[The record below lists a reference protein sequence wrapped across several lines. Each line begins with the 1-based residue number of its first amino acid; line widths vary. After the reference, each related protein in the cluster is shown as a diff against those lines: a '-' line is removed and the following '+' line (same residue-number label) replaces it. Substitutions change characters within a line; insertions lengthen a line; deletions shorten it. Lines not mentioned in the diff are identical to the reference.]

1 MTTVTSNDIQELK
14 DLLSAMRQEN
24 REQMISLREETRE
37 QMISLRE
44 ETREQMIFLREE
56 TREQMISLREET
68 REQIDTLKEDNRQ
81 QIETLREENNK
92 QFINLH
98 KEITE
103 VKIITAKIEGTIQS
117 QAVLTQKIP
126 DLIEKVG
133 ELKNWKQIAIVAI
146 TAFTSATITWFIRGG
161 NLKP

>member
-44 ETREQMIFLREE
+44 ETRK
-56 TREQMISLREET
+56 
-68 REQIDTLKEDNRQ
+68 QIDTLKEDNRKQ
-81 QIETLREENNK
+81 LETLREENNK

-133 ELKNWKQIAIVAI
+133 EFKNWKQIAIVAI
-146 TAFTSATITWFIRGG
+146 TAFTSATITWFIREG

>member
-14 DLLSAMRQEN
+14 DLLSAMR
-24 REQMISLREETRE
+24 EETRK
-37 QMISLRE
+37 
-44 ETREQMIFLREE
+44 
-56 TREQMISLREET
+56 QMISLREET
-68 REQIDTLKEDNRQ
+68 REQIDALKEDNRQ
-81 QIETLREENNK
+81 QLESLREENNQ
-92 QFINLH
+92 QFINLQ
-98 KEITE
+98 KEITQI
-103 VKIITAKIEGTIQS
+103 KIITAKIEGTIQS

>member
-37 QMISLRE
+37 QIS
-44 ETREQMIFLREE
+44 
-56 TREQMISLREET
+56 SLREET
-68 REQIDTLKEDNRQ
+68 REQIDTLKEDNRKQ
-81 QIETLREENNK
+81 LETLREENNK
-92 QFINLH
+92 QFVNLH

-146 TAFTSATITWFIRGG
+146 TAFTSATITL
-161 NLKP
+161 NS

>member
-24 REQMISLREETRE
+24 RKQMIYLREETRK
-37 QMISLRE
+37 
-44 ETREQMIFLREE
+44 
-56 TREQMISLREET
+56 
-68 REQIDTLKEDNRQ
+68 QIDTLKEDNRKQ
-81 QIETLREENNK
+81 LETLREENNK

-98 KEITE
+98 QEITE

-117 QAVLTQKIP
+117 QAVLTPKIP

>member
-37 QMISLRE
+37 Q
-44 ETREQMIFLREE
+44 
-56 TREQMISLREET
+56 
-68 REQIDTLKEDNRQ
+68 IDTLKEDNRQ

-92 QFINLH
+92 QFVNLH

>member
-24 REQMISLREETRE
+24 
-37 QMISLRE
+37 
-44 ETREQMIFLREE
+44 
-56 TREQMISLREET
+56 REQMISLREET

>member
-24 REQMISLREETRE
+24 REQMISLREEN
-37 QMISLRE
+37 
-44 ETREQMIFLREE
+44 
-56 TREQMISLREET
+56 REQMISLREET

>member
-14 DLLSAMRQEN
+14 DLLSEMRQEN

-37 QMISLRE
+37 QMTSLRE
-44 ETREQMIFLREE
+44 ETRKQM
-56 TREQMISLREET
+56 
-68 REQIDTLKEDNRQ
+68 DTLKEDNRQ

>member
-1 MTTVTSNDIQELK
+1 MTTVTSNDIQKLK
-14 DLLSAMRQEN
+14 DLLSAMGQEN
-24 REQMISLREETRE
+24 REQMTSPRED
-37 QMISLRE
+37 
-44 ETREQMIFLREE
+44 
-56 TREQMISLREET
+56 T

-81 QIETLREENNK
+81 QLETLREENNK
-92 QFINLH
+92 QLINLH

-133 ELKNWKQIAIVAI
+133 ELKNWKQVAIVAI
-146 TAFTSATITWFIRGG
+146 TAFTSATITWSIRGE

>member
-14 DLLSAMRQEN
+14 DLLSAMRQET
-24 REQMISLREETRE
+24 REQISSLREETRE
-37 QMISLRE
+37 QM
-44 ETREQMIFLREE
+44 T
-56 TREQMISLREET
+56 SLREET

-81 QIETLREENNK
+81 QLETLREENNK

>member
-1 MTTVTSNDIQELK
+1 MATVTSKDIQELK
-14 DLLSAMRQEN
+14 DLLSAMRQES
-24 REQMISLREETRE
+24 REQMISLREENREQISSLREETRE

-44 ETREQMIFLREE
+44 ENREQIS
-56 TREQMISLREET
+56 SLREET
-68 REQIDTLKEDNRQ
+68 REQLDTLKEDNRK
-81 QIETLREENNK
+81 QIETLREENNQ
-92 QFINLH
+92 QFANLQ

-103 VKIITAKIEGTIQS
+103 VKIVMAKIEGTIQS

-161 NLKP
+161 DLKP

>member
-14 DLLSAMRQEN
+14 DLLSAMR
-24 REQMISLREETRE
+24 EETRK
-37 QMISLRE
+37 
-44 ETREQMIFLREE
+44 
-56 TREQMISLREET
+56 QMISLREET
-68 REQIDTLKEDNRQ
+68 REQIDTLKEDNRKQ
-81 QIETLREENNK
+81 LETLREENNK

-146 TAFTSATITWFIRGG
+146 TAFTSATIT
-161 NLKP
+161 

>member
-14 DLLSAMRQEN
+14 DLLSAMRQET
-24 REQMISLREETRE
+24 REQISSLREETRE
-37 QMISLRE
+37 QIS
-44 ETREQMIFLREE
+44 
-56 TREQMISLREET
+56 SLREET
-68 REQIDTLKEDNRQ
+68 REQIDALKEDNRK
-81 QIETLREENNK
+81 QIETLREENNR
-92 QFINLH
+92 QFVNLQ

-161 NLKP
+161 NFKP

>member
-24 REQMISLREETRE
+24 REQMT
-37 QMISLRE
+37 
-44 ETREQMIFLREE
+44 
-56 TREQMISLREET
+56 SLREET
-68 REQIDTLKEDNRQ
+68 REQIDTLKEDNRKQ
-81 QIETLREENNK
+81 LETLREENNK
-92 QFINLH
+92 QFVNLH

>member
-44 ETREQMIFLREE
+44 ETCK
-56 TREQMISLREET
+56 
-68 REQIDTLKEDNRQ
+68 QIDTLKEDNRKQ
-81 QIETLREENNK
+81 LETLREENNQ

>member
-24 REQMISLREETRE
+24 
-37 QMISLRE
+37 
-44 ETREQMIFLREE
+44 
-56 TREQMISLREET
+56 REQMISLREET

-146 TAFTSATITWFIRGG
+146 TAFTSATITWFIREG

>member
-44 ETREQMIFLREE
+44 ETRK
-56 TREQMISLREET
+56 
-68 REQIDTLKEDNRQ
+68 QIDTLKEDNRKQ
-81 QIETLREENNK
+81 LETLREENNK

-133 ELKNWKQIAIVAI
+133 ELKNWQQIAIVAI

>member
-24 REQMISLREETRE
+24 RKQMIYLREETRK
-37 QMISLRE
+37 
-44 ETREQMIFLREE
+44 
-56 TREQMISLREET
+56 
-68 REQIDTLKEDNRQ
+68 QIDTLKEDNRKQ
-81 QIETLREENNK
+81 LETLREENNK

-117 QAVLTQKIP
+117 QAILTQKIP

>member
-37 QMISLRE
+37 Q
-44 ETREQMIFLREE
+44 
-56 TREQMISLREET
+56 
-68 REQIDTLKEDNRQ
+68 IDALKEDNRQ
-81 QIETLREENNK
+81 QLETLREENNK

>member
-37 QMISLRE
+37 Q
-44 ETREQMIFLREE
+44 
-56 TREQMISLREET
+56 
-68 REQIDTLKEDNRQ
+68 IDTLKEDNRKQ
-81 QIETLREENNK
+81 LENLREENNQ

>member
-24 REQMISLREETRE
+24 REQMISLREETRK
-37 QMISLRE
+37 
-44 ETREQMIFLREE
+44 
-56 TREQMISLREET
+56 
-68 REQIDTLKEDNRQ
+68 QIDTLKEDNRKQ
-81 QIETLREENNK
+81 LETLREENNQ

-117 QAVLTQKIP
+117 QAILTQKIP

>member
-1 MTTVTSNDIQELK
+1 
-14 DLLSAMRQEN
+14 MREEN
-24 REQMISLREETRE
+24 REQISSLREETC
-37 QMISLRE
+37 
-44 ETREQMIFLREE
+44 
-56 TREQMISLREET
+56 
-68 REQIDTLKEDNRQ
+68 EQIDTLKEDNRQ

-133 ELKNWKQIAIVAI
+133 EFKNWKQIAIVAI
-146 TAFTSATITWFIRGG
+146 TAFTSATITWFIREG

>member
-44 ETREQMIFLREE
+44 ETRK
-56 TREQMISLREET
+56 
-68 REQIDTLKEDNRQ
+68 QIDTLKEDNRKQ
-81 QIETLREENNK
+81 LETLREENNK

-117 QAVLTQKIP
+117 QAILTQKIP

>member
-1 MTTVTSNDIQELK
+1 
-14 DLLSAMRQEN
+14 MRQEN
-24 REQMISLREETRE
+24 REQISSLREDTREQISSLGQENREQISSLREETRK
-37 QMISLRE
+37 
-44 ETREQMIFLREE
+44 
-56 TREQMISLREET
+56 
-68 REQIDTLKEDNRQ
+68 QIDTLKEDNRQ
-81 QIETLREENNK
+81 QLETLREENNQ
-92 QFINLH
+92 QFINLQ

-103 VKIITAKIEGTIQS
+103 VKIITAKIEVTIQS

>member
-24 REQMISLREETRE
+24 REQMISLREDTRE
-37 QMISLRE
+37 QMTSLRE
-44 ETREQMIFLREE
+44 DTREQM
-56 TREQMISLREET
+56 
-68 REQIDTLKEDNRQ
+68 DTLKEDNRQ
-81 QIETLREENNK
+81 QLETLREENNK

>member
-37 QMISLRE
+37 QIS
-44 ETREQMIFLREE
+44 
-56 TREQMISLREET
+56 SLREET
-68 REQIDTLKEDNRQ
+68 REQIDTLKEDNRKQ
-81 QIETLREENNK
+81 LETLREENNK

-98 KEITE
+98 QEITE

>member
-37 QMISLRE
+37 QMTSLRE
-44 ETREQMIFLREE
+44 ETREQMTSLREE
-56 TREQMISLREET
+56 TREQMTSLREET
-68 REQIDTLKEDNRQ
+68 RKQMDTLKEDNRQ
-81 QIETLREENNK
+81 
-92 QFINLH
+92 H
-98 KEITE
+98 
-103 VKIITAKIEGTIQS
+103 ITAKIEGTIQS

>member
-24 REQMISLREETRE
+24 REQISSLREETRK
-37 QMISLRE
+37 
-44 ETREQMIFLREE
+44 
-56 TREQMISLREET
+56 
-68 REQIDTLKEDNRQ
+68 QIDTLKEDNRKQ
-81 QIETLREENNK
+81 LETLREENNK

-98 KEITE
+98 QEITE

-117 QAVLTQKIP
+117 QAVLTSKIP

>member
-24 REQMISLREETRE
+24 REQISSLREETRK
-37 QMISLRE
+37 
-44 ETREQMIFLREE
+44 
-56 TREQMISLREET
+56 
-68 REQIDTLKEDNRQ
+68 QIDTLKEDNRQ

-126 DLIEKVG
+126 DLVERLTRFLIGRSPAQVV
-133 ELKNWKQIAIVAI
+133 Q
-146 TAFTSATITWFIRGG
+146 SCS
-161 NLKP
+161 LKPRFFSRKTGARQNFAICLSLLIC

>member
-24 REQMISLREETRE
+24 CEQMISLREETCE
-37 QMISLRE
+37 QISSLRE
-44 ETREQMIFLREE
+44 ETRD
-56 TREQMISLREET
+56 
-68 REQIDTLKEDNRQ
+68 QIDALKEDNRQ
-81 QIETLREENNK
+81 QLETLREENNK

>member
-24 REQMISLREETRE
+24 RKQMISLREETRK
-37 QMISLRE
+37 
-44 ETREQMIFLREE
+44 
-56 TREQMISLREET
+56 
-68 REQIDTLKEDNRQ
+68 QIDTLKEDNRKQ
-81 QIETLREENNK
+81 LETLREENNK

-98 KEITE
+98 QEITE

-117 QAVLTQKIP
+117 QAVLTPKIP

-161 NLKP
+161 NRQFKNETHQPQELTEKGSSGTV

>member
-24 REQMISLREETRE
+24 RKQMIYLREETRK
-37 QMISLRE
+37 
-44 ETREQMIFLREE
+44 
-56 TREQMISLREET
+56 
-68 REQIDTLKEDNRQ
+68 QIDTLKEDNRKQ
-81 QIETLREENNK
+81 LETLREENNK
-92 QFINLH
+92 QFVNLH

>member
-14 DLLSAMRQEN
+14 DLLSAMRQE
-24 REQMISLREETRE
+24 TRE
-37 QMISLRE
+37 QMISLRQE
-44 ETREQMIFLREE
+44 NREQM
-56 TREQMISLREET
+56 TSLREET

>member
-14 DLLSAMRQEN
+14 DLLSARRQEN

-37 QMISLRE
+37 QIS
-44 ETREQMIFLREE
+44 
-56 TREQMISLREET
+56 SLREET
-68 REQIDTLKEDNRQ
+68 REQIDTLKEDNRKQ
-81 QIETLREENNK
+81 LETLREENNK
-92 QFINLH
+92 QFVNLH

>member
-24 REQMISLREETRE
+24 REQISSLREETRK
-37 QMISLRE
+37 
-44 ETREQMIFLREE
+44 
-56 TREQMISLREET
+56 
-68 REQIDTLKEDNRQ
+68 QIDTLKEDNRQ
-81 QIETLREENNK
+81 QLETLREENNK

>member
-37 QMISLRE
+37 QISSLRE
-44 ETREQMIFLREE
+44 ETRN
-56 TREQMISLREET
+56 
-68 REQIDTLKEDNRQ
+68 QIDALKEDNRQ
-81 QIETLREENNK
+81 QIETLREENNQ
-92 QFINLH
+92 QFINLQ

>member
-14 DLLSAMRQEN
+14 DLLSAMR
-24 REQMISLREETRE
+24 EETRE
-37 QMISLRE
+37 QIS
-44 ETREQMIFLREE
+44 FLREE
-56 TREQMISLREET
+56 TREQISSLREET
-68 REQIDTLKEDNRQ
+68 REQIDALKEDNRKQ
-81 QIETLREENNK
+81 LENLREENNK

>member
-24 REQMISLREETRE
+24 REQIS
-37 QMISLRE
+37 SW
-44 ETREQMIFLREE
+44 
-56 TREQMISLREET
+56 REET

-92 QFINLH
+92 QFVNLH